1 MSLGHQDKAAASAY
15 AAEQHAK
22 LVQGQAELTEG
33 RPSLARLLSIYETHR
48 TPNKREAEQT
58 ADRRRSRLFTRFL
71 GAAKDPTKITLADW
85 ERFID
90 ARRSGALNPTGEKIA
105 DPEKRK
111 PVRDRTVEADL
122 KWLRAVFNWTTKW
135 QDRNGH
141 YLLRENP
148 VRGFPV
154 PKEKNPRRPVATQD
168 RYEALRAVS
177 DQVMM
182 RIRVGSRQQLTR
194 AYLSELLDLAN
205 ETGRRLS
212 AILNLRYDNLGLT
225 RTAAAPHGVVSWP
238 ADTDKQ
244 GREWL
249 DVPVSAVARAAID
262 RVLAERPGIGSA
274 PLFPAPMNP
283 SKPASRHLADAWLR
297 KAESLAGLEP
307 QPGSL
312 WHAFRRKAATEL
324 KGAPDKDVM
333 ALLGWKDL
341 QSLKTAYQQ
350 ADPETMLV
358 ALENRHELRQLAQ

>member
-1 MSLGHQDKAAASAY
+1 MR
-15 AAEQHAK
+15 
-22 LVQGQAELTEG
+22 VQ
-33 RPSLARLLSIYETHR
+33 
-48 TPNKREAEQT
+48 
-58 ADRRRSRLFTRFL
+58 
-71 GAAKDPTKITLADW
+71 
-85 ERFID
+85 
-90 ARRSGALNPTGEKIA
+90 
-105 DPEKRK
+105 
-111 PVRDRTVEADL
+111 
-122 KWLRAVFNWTTKW
+122 
-135 QDRNGH
+135 
-141 YLLRENP
+141 
-148 VRGFPV
+148 
-154 PKEKNPRRPVATQD
+154 
-168 RYEALRAVS
+168 
-177 DQVMM
+177 
-182 RIRVGSRQQLTR
+182 VGSRQQLIR

-212 AILNLRYDNLGLT
+212 AILNLRYENLGLT
-225 RTAAAPHGVVSWP
+225 RTAAAPHGVVTWP
-238 ADTDKQ
+238 ADTDKL
-244 GREWL
+244 GRAWS
-249 DVPVSAVARAAID
+249 DVPLSAVARAAID

-283 SKPASRHLADAWLR
+283 SQSMSRHLADAWLR